1 MTTEKS
7 IQLRLLV
14 ETGNLADLE
23 KLPDVWIFGYGSL
36 VWLPKFE
43 FSEKKIGKILG
54 WKRRFY
60 QGNSTHRGI
69 PGKPGRVVTL
79 LPSHRSDSV
88 YGCAYRLTGADQ
100 IKKSLDHLNMR
111 ESTLG
116 GYELNVET
124 FQCEETGRDI
134 PVLVYR
140 ATSSNPQFTGF
151 EEILELAHV
160 IAFSTGPAG
169 SNWEYL
175 ARLAQ
180 WHAANVRAT
189 DHHLEALERAT
200 RKIMEE
206 KVWPKLEET
215 IRPRKGSNAIKP
227 LQNKIRRFAE

>member
-1 MTTEKS
+1 MTNEKF

-14 ETGNLADLE
+14 DTGDLTGLE
-23 KLPDVWIFGYGSL
+23 DLPEVWIFGYGSL
-36 VWLPKFE
+36 VWLPKFN
-43 FSEKKIGKILG
+43 FSEKKVGKILG

-60 QGNSTHRGI
+60 QGNSTHRGV

-88 YGCAYRLTGADQ
+88 YGCAYRLTGQEQ
-100 IKKSLDHLNMR
+100 IKNSLDHLNMR

-124 FQCEETGRDI
+124 FHCEETGRTV

-140 ATSSNPQFTGF
+140 ATSSNPQFTGY

-160 IAFSTGPAG
+160 IAFSVGPAG

-175 ARLAQ
+175 VRLAK
-180 WHAANVRAT
+180 WHAAHVAHR
-189 DHHLEALERAT
+189 DHHLEALESAT

-206 KVWPKLEET
+206 KIWPQLEET
-215 IRPRKGSNAIKP
+215 IRPRKGSNAMKP
-227 LQNKIRRFAE
+227 TQNKIRRFAE